1 MRIIHPH
8 PAQGSQKF
16 IGVDFVDGVAVAEAL
31 HPETVAALVQHGYK
45 IEHDVE
51 AVTLESLTL
60 AELRDVADTEGI
72 DYPKSAGKQKL
83 IGLIDSAPVRTITDG
98 GIVDGGQ
105 IISNGPDHTETVIP
119 LAVPNIVQLNAAGR
133 KLLGDTEMTAEVQE
147 ISPDLI
153 TVLWEDGKASD
164 ITPSL
169 IELVRD

>member
-45 IEHDVE
+45 IEHELE

-83 IGLIDSAPVRTITDG
+83 IALIDAAPVRFITDG
-98 GIVDGGQ
+98 GIVEASDFESAATALLNAGT
-105 IISNGPDHTETVIP
+105 PLTVEDLEQVNEAGRMLP
-119 LAVPNIVQLNAAGR
+119 LA
-133 KLLGDTEMTAEVQE
+133 KD
-147 ISPDLI
+147 
-153 TVLWEDGKASD
+153 
-164 ITPSL
+164 
-169 IELVRD
+169 

>member
-16 IGVDFVDGVAVAEAL
+16 IGVDFVDGVAVAESL

-83 IGLIDSAPVRTITDG
+83 IALIDAAPVRTITDDS
-98 GIVDGGQ
+98 I
-105 IISNGPDHTETVIP
+105 TEPSDMDAVIETAKP
-119 LAVPNIVQLNAAGR
+119 LGESFIA
-133 KLLGDTEMTAEVQE
+133 
-147 ISPDLI
+147 DL
-153 TVLWEDGKASD
+153 WKKPAKD
-164 ITPSL
+164 
-169 IELVRD
+169 